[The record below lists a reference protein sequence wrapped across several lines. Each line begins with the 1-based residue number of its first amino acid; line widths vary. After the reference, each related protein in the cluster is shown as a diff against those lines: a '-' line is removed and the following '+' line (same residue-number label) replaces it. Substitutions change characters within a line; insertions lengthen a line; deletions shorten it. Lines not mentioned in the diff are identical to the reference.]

1 MAFLLANMRNEVFGI
16 FHSSFQL
23 IWHSNKY
30 FFICGLRKINRKCF
44 VFVYLASS
52 SNVFYYNSVFY
63 AITFGKQDIKSG
75 QSLKVH
81 YHVKTTFK
89 PILIFIWCHL
99 STNDYALR
107 GHCRL
112 HKGSTT
118 NRYKIAFVLQVVI
131 NLLLPC
137 TMERCNK

>member
-1 MAFLLANMRNEVFGI
+1 MFLFLFTWQAALTSFI
-16 FHSSFQL
+16 TIQSSML
-23 IWHSNKY
+23 LH
-30 FFICGLRKINRKCF
+30 LE
-44 VFVYLASS
+44 
-52 SNVFYYNSVFY
+52 
-63 AITFGKQDIKSG
+63 KQGIKSG